1 MCEKGHIWNPATFC
15 YENERYAKSI
25 IDDSIVKCDEI
36 TEKKSILIKTV
47 SAKSIPRNLNEKQ
60 VICKMKKF
68 YILLNFLLL
77 PLHY

>member
-36 TEKKSILIKTV
+36 TEKKKYFDKNCFSKIYSKE
-47 SAKSIPRNLNEKQ
+47 S
-60 VICKMKKF
+60 
-68 YILLNFLLL
+68 
-77 PLHY
+77 